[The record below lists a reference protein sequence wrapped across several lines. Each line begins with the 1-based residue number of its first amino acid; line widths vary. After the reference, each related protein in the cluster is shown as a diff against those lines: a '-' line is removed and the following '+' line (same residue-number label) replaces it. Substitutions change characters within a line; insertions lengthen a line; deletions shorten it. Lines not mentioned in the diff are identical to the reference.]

1 VPDSS
6 KMYVVELL
14 NEQNI
19 PLRSDVITKKT
30 TLIYRNYYVGK
41 FTLRVI
47 YDDNRNGKWDSGNIK
62 EGRQPEN
69 IWVNDK
75 SFTLRPN
82 WEAEESVD
90 IPKEVI
96 TP

>member
-1 VPDSS
+1 
-6 KMYVVELL
+6 MGLGY
-14 NEQNI
+14 
-19 PLRSDVITKKT
+19 
-30 TLIYRNYYVGK
+30 
-41 FTLRVI
+41 
-47 YDDNRNGKWDSGNIK
+47 IK